1 MEKQRENQAPEEQLE
16 HTVTIIGRVR
26 KIKLDK
32 GKKASDL
39 IAAIKSKYKEDLAN
53 FSLNA
58 STNVVLNAKT
68 IKMNDKGELE
78 ENPILTRASTLSLMP
93 QITGGHQ

>member
-1 MEKQRENQAPEEQLE
+1 MEKQREDQAPEEQFE
-16 HTVTIIGRVR
+16 HTVTIIGKVR

-32 GKKASDL
+32 GKKTSDL
-39 IAAIKSKYKEDLAN
+39 IAAIKNKYKEDLAN

-58 STNVVLNAKT
+58 STNIVLNGKT
-68 IKMNDKGELE
+68 IKMDDEGKLA
-78 ENPILTRASTLSLMP
+78 ENPILVRASTLSLMP